1 MRAVLRTRGR
11 RWPTWVLLAAVHT
24 VIAVFF
30 LSGRSPGTDAACTG
44 LPLDDGW
51 IHLVYGRSVA
61 QSGLPYYNAHE
72 LEAGFTSPA
81 WVIVCAVAHWLA
93 ALPGLDAVLALK
105 ILGTLIAIAMTWGVC
120 ELARICCESRVGA
133 LLAGLLSALTPAL
146 AFSQV
151 SGMEVCLAAGFGL
164 WAVCAWHG
172 RRYLTVGVLLALAFW
187 TRPEML
193 LLCGL
198 VFIALFRRW
207 LDTFSRDDLR
217 ALLKAVLP
225 TLVLG
230 VLWSGYC
237 LAVTGRILPNT
248 FYAKFTSGHP
258 QGLLTVVR
266 EAVWTLPV
274 NFMMAGVVLYVL
286 GVVQVIRRPTPV
298 RWVTLFFPWCFIT
311 AIAVSRY
318 LPPGS
323 GKFYYWLRYVVPALP
338 FLYPIIAAGW
348 RLLWPLAT
356 GSPGDQA
363 VGAEGRLSADA
374 QDQRTPSRSLAS
386 LALWSRRGLATA
398 LAVLCLVA
406 HPWEL
411 RRAAEQYAWNCQN
424 INEVQVDIGRWV
436 AEHTPEDAAI
446 VVNDAGALRYFGQR
460 RTIDLMGL
468 NRHALAHDRGRF
480 LAIIASASAMRDFMG
495 AVDADYLIVFPPF
508 FPGVFDDPRANWLFE
523 NVYQARSENYTIVD
537 APQDLMV
544 VHKLRSRG

>member
-1 MRAVLRTRGR
+1 MRGR

-24 VIAVFF
+24 AIAVFF
-30 LSGRSPGTDAACTG
+30 LSGRSPGTNAACTG

-61 QSGLPYYNAHE
+61 QSGLPYYNEHE

-81 WVIVCAVAHWLA
+81 WVVVCAAAHWLA
-93 ALPGLDAVLALK
+93 ALPRLDAVLALK

-120 ELARICCESRVGA
+120 ELARICCESGVGA

-151 SGMEVCLAAGFGL
+151 SGMEVCLAACFGL
-164 WAVCAWHG
+164 WAVCAWHR
-172 RRYLTVGVLLALAFW
+172 RRYFTVGVLLALAFW

-198 VFIALFRRW
+198 VVIALLREW

-217 ALLKAVLP
+217 ALLKAALP
-225 TLVLG
+225 TLAFG

-274 NFMMAGVVLYVL
+274 NFMMAGAVLYAL

-298 RWVTLFFPWCFIT
+298 RWVTLFFPWCFFT

-323 GKFYYWLRYVVPALP
+323 GNSYYWLRYVVPALP

-348 RLLWPLAT
+348 RLLWPLAAA

-363 VGAEGRLSADA
+363 VGAEQRLSADA
-374 QDQRTPSRSLAS
+374 QDQHTGSRSLVS
-386 LALWSRRGLATA
+386 LALWSRRGLAIA
-398 LAVLCLVA
+398 LAVLCLAA
-406 HPWEL
+406 HPHEL
-411 RRAAEQYAWNCQN
+411 RRVAEQYAWNCQN

-436 AEHTPEDAAI
+436 AESTPEDAAI

-468 NRHALAHDRGRF
+468 NHHALAHDRGRF
-480 LAIIASASAMRDFMG
+480 LAIIASPHALRDYMG

-508 FPGVFDDPRANWLFE
+508 FPGVFDDPRADWLFE
-523 NVYQARSENYTIVD
+523 SVYRARSENYTIVD

-544 VHKLRSRG
+544 VYKLRQRS